1 MNKNSNEAPLLPP
14 AEKVEE
20 NRKKKKKEEPDDT
33 TSYEG
38 SDEYRSAERQSKRAA
53 RKNYKTFKKENWEF
67 WLIFN
72 ICIILISIGFGVGTF
87 FILKNH
93 SSNLAADQIGRVA
106 STINCSGLKLVM
118 YFIIILHCVNTVVC
132 LINLAQL
139 EIKLCS

>member
-1 MNKNSNEAPLLPP
+1 MKKDSNEALLAPV
-14 AEKVEE
+14 EKSEE

-53 RKNYKTFKKENWEF
+53 RKNYKTFKNENWEF

-87 FILKNH
+87 FILRNH
-93 SSNLAADQIGRVA
+93 
-106 STINCSGLKLVM
+106 
-118 YFIIILHCVNTVVC
+118 
-132 LINLAQL
+132 
-139 EIKLCS
+139 